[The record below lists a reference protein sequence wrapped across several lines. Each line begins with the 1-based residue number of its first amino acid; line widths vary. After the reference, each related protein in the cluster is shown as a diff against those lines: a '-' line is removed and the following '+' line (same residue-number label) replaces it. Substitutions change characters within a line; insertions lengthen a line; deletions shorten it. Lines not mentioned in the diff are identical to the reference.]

1 MRKVL
6 FVFGTR
12 PEAIK
17 LAPLVSLMQSSQ
29 QLKPVVCLTAQH
41 REMLDQVVELFQLP
55 VDHDLDIMQANQT
68 LAGLTSRLIERLD
81 RVIHDEKPAAVVV
94 QGDTTSTFCGA
105 LAAFYNQVPVAHVE
119 AGLRTGNLREPFPE
133 EMNRV
138 LVTRLARWHFA
149 PTQKNADHLRKEQ
162 VPEAQLHITGNT
174 VIDALLRVSA
184 AIDVGDCS
192 PATRELVDGLPSD
205 YVLVTGHRRESF
217 GAGFE
222 NICQALR
229 RLAEANPGLDIIY
242 PVHLNPNVREPVNRL
257 LGQLPNVRLIEP
269 AAYEPFVALM
279 QHARFIITDSGGVQ
293 EEAPS
298 LGKPVLVMRNTTE
311 RTEAVGLGV
320 ELVGTESDRIYA
332 AAQALIDDQAL
343 YQRMA
348 QAQNPYGDGHACERI
363 LKILEA
369 EA

>member
-6 FVFGTR
+6 YIFGTR

-17 LAPLVSLMQSSQ
+17 LAPLI
-29 QLKPVVCLTAQH
+29 LKTGDSHHLRPVVCLTAQH
-41 REMLDQVVELFQLP
+41 REMVDQVIELFRLP
-55 VDHDLDIMQANQT
+55 THHDLNIMRANQT
-68 LAGLTSRLIERLD
+68 LAGLTSRLTQVLD
-81 RVIHDEKPAAVVV
+81 DVIKKEKPAVVVV

-105 LAAFYNQVPVAHVE
+105 LAAFYNRVPVAHVE

-149 PTQKNADHLRKEQ
+149 PTQSNADNLLKESVPAQQ
-162 VPEAQLHITGNT
+162 VHVTGNT
-174 VIDALLRVSA
+174 VIDALLRVSES
-184 AIDVGDCS
+184 IRGNHCTE
-192 PATRELVDGLPSD
+192 ATRQLVEELPDN
-205 YVLVTGHRRESF
+205 YILVTGHRRESF

-222 NICQALR
+222 NICKALR
-229 RLAEANPGLDIIY
+229 SLALANPSLHIIY
-242 PVHLNPNVREPVNRL
+242 PVHLNPNVREPVQRL
-257 LGQLPNVRLIEP
+257 LGDVSNIRLIEP

-279 QHARFIITDSGGVQ
+279 QNARFVITDSGGVQ

-320 ELVGTESDRIYA
+320 ELVGTRTETILA
-332 AAQALIDDQAL
+332 AAQALLDDPAH
-343 YQRMA
+343 YSRMA
-348 QAQNPYGDGHACERI
+348 RAQNPYGDGHASERI
-363 LKILEA
+363 LKVLDTES
-369 EA
+369 

>member
-6 FVFGTR
+6 FIFGTR

-17 LAPLVSLMQSSQ
+17 LAPLVRAMLESPELT
-29 QLKPVVCLTAQH
+29 PVVCLTAQH
-41 REMLDQVVELFQLP
+41 REMLDQVMDLFGLP
-55 VDHDLDIMQANQT
+55 ANHDLNIMRANQT
-68 LAGLTSRLIERLD
+68 LAGLTSRLIENLD
-81 RVIHDEKPAAVVV
+81 QVVREEAPSVVVV

-119 AGLRTGNLREPFPE
+119 AGLRTGNLKEPFPE

-138 LVTRLARWHFA
+138 LVSRLARWHFS
-149 PTQKNADHLRKEQ
+149 PTQGNADNLLNEGVPAEQ
-162 VPEAQLHITGNT
+162 VHVTGNT
-174 VIDALLRVSA
+174 VIDALLTVSTA
-184 AIDVGDCS
+184 VAEGRCS
-192 PATRELVDGLPSD
+192 EQTRELVSELPDD
-205 YVLVTGHRRESF
+205 YILVTGHRRESF

-222 NICQALR
+222 NICAALR
-229 RLAEANPGLDIIY
+229 GLAEANPSLHIIY
-242 PVHLNPNVREPVNRL
+242 PVHLNPNVREPVQRI
-257 LGQLPNVRLIEP
+257 LGDLPNVRLIEP
-269 AAYEPFVALM
+269 ASYEPFVALM
-279 QHARFIITDSGGVQ
+279 QNARFIITDSGGVQ

-320 ELVGTESDRIYA
+320 QLVGTASDSILS
-332 AAQALIDDQAL
+332 AAQALLDDPAL

-348 QAQNPYGDGHACERI
+348 QAQNPYGDGRASERI
-363 LKILEA
+363 RRILEA